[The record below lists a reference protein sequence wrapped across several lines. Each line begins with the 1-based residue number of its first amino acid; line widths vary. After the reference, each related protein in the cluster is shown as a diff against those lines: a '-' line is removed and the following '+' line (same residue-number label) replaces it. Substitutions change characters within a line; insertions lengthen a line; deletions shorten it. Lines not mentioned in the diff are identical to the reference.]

1 MRAPGSTP
9 HRLAVMLFAAGCGQL
24 PVQPVDAS
32 APQDLFTPPPDVA
45 VDLPPPHITQ
55 ISTGGT
61 HVCAVDRARALWCWG
76 SNLFGESDPEDR
88 EIVVLRPR
96 RVIAGGVAQ
105 VNVGRALTCVLN
117 TDSTVRCWGRNHL
130 GQVDP
135 LNPTPRVG
143 PLPVNARDAR
153 RLVNGGE
160 IGVAVQG
167 SGELWAWGA
176 LFYAWAPR
184 VLAIPPVRDARAGL
198 RHLCAVT
205 LTDAVHCAGAA
216 SLHELGVARN
226 DPDTVAPPVPPASAV
241 AVGAEFSCALL
252 RDGAVWCWGAN
263 ESGQLGRGTRTARE
277 LPARVEDIEGAQ
289 ALLAGGATLF
299 VRRDG
304 AWLGLGDNRFGVFM
318 HAEVLRAMR
327 PTRALSGLRADATEV
342 VVGEGHACALHADG
356 SVACW
361 GSNLHGALGRGS
373 LGGYSV
379 LPEVPRW

>member
-1 MRAPGSTP
+1 MRAPCPTP
-9 HRLAVMLFAAGCGQL
+9 RCLAAVLLAAGCGQL
-24 PVQPVDAS
+24 PVQALDAS
-32 APQDLFTPPPDVA
+32 APQDLPILLPDVA

-61 HVCAVDRARALWCWG
+61 HVCAVDRANALWCWG
-76 SNLFGESDPEDR
+76 SNLFGESDPGDS
-88 EIVVLRPR
+88 EIAVLRPR
-96 RVIAGGVAQ
+96 RVLAGGVAQ
-105 VNVGRALTCVLN
+105 VNVGRALTCVLG
-117 TDSTVRCWGRNHL
+117 TDATVQCWGRNHL
-130 GQVDP
+130 GQVDS
-135 LNPTPRVG
+135 LNPTPRLG
-143 PLPVNARDAR
+143 PRPVFARDPR

-167 SGELWAWGA
+167 SGELWVWGA
-176 LFYAWAPR
+176 ILYAWTP
-184 VLAIPPVRDARAGL
+184 LTLMIPPVRDVRAGL

-205 LTDAVHCAGAA
+205 PNDEVHCAGL
-216 SLHELGVARN
+216 SDLHALGVAQS
-226 DPDTVAPPVPPASAV
+226 DTRIAAPTVPPTSAV
-241 AVGAEFSCALL
+241 AVGSEFSCALL

-277 LPARVEDIEGAQ
+277 LPARVEGIEGAQ

-304 AWLGLGDNRFGVFM
+304 AWLGVGDNRFGVFM
-318 HAEVLRAMR
+318 HAEVLRATR

-373 LGGYSV
+373 LGGFSV